1 MAKQFDAAPGADKL
15 AIVKST
21 VGGLGGSIGVRV
33 IVDDALVTS
42 KSTARLAVEAIR
54 QRIIEETW
62 PIT

>member
-33 IVDDALVTS
+33 IIDDTLITS
-42 KSTARLAVEAIR
+42 KTAAKLAVEAIR
-54 QRIIEETW
+54 QRIGEDTW
-62 PIT
+62 PIG